1 MSYLN
6 WAQTLSASIDFFV
19 YDTLEY
25 DESDGS
31 GSIQTIPA
39 DSASRV
45 DSLISIVK
53 DGKSDAESWASSQGR
68 DFTDFELW
76 YKSVENCNSIGNNF
90 YLAHTLVRDIKNI
103 ITEQGDITSAHIDTE
118 LANL

>member
-6 WAQTLSASIDFFV
+6 WAQTVSASIDFFD
-19 YDTLEY
+19 YDILEY
-25 DESDGS
+25 DELDGS
-31 GSIQTIPA
+31 GSNQTIPA

-45 DSLISIVK
+45 DSLFTIAL

-68 DFTDFELW
+68 DFTDFEFW
-76 YKSVENCNSIGNNF
+76 YKSVEDLNNNF
-90 YLAHTLVRDIKNI
+90 YRAHIVVRSLKNI

-118 LANL
+118 LAKL